1 MIDLK
6 KEKVRIQIL
15 REREIITRYLL
26 KQKCRAIQYAI
37 EFETKPLKM
46 IILFRFFNHFPHST
60 ILRIKDPDL

>member
-26 KQKCRAIQYAI
+26 KQKCRATQYAI
-37 EFETKPLKM
+37 EFKMRPIKM
-46 IILFRFFNHFPHST
+46 II
-60 ILRIKDPDL
+60 